1 MSSNYHL
8 SEKDLAVLRLAQK
21 HFGFS
26 ARPYKFLADKL
37 QMSEVEVIEI
47 LKNLKAEGII
57 TRVGPFLNLDRSN
70 GYVSLV
76 AMIVPECQFDE
87 VSSIV
92 NDFQEVAHN
101 YKRDHEFNMWFVLAA
116 KSFDDANRVLLE
128 IEKQTN
134 MKTYNL
140 PKLKEFNLD
149 LYLEV

>member
-1 MSSNYHL
+1 MSANYQL
-8 SEKDLAVLRLAQK
+8 SEKDLAVLRVAQK

-26 ARPYKFLADKL
+26 VRPYKFLADEL
-37 QMSEVEVIEI
+37 NMSESEVIEI
-47 LKNLKAEGII
+47 LKNLKNEGFI
-57 TRVGPFLNLDRSN
+57 TRVGPFLNLDRSS

-76 AMIVPECQFDE
+76 AMIVPEKNFYE

-92 NDFQEVAHN
+92 NSFQEVAHN
-101 YKRDHEFNMWFVLAA
+101 YKRDHEFNMWFVLAT
-116 KSFDDANRVLLE
+116 KSFDDAKRVLAE

-134 MKTYNL
+134 LETYNL